1 MDSYPCT
8 PDGPVSTGLDR
19 SSILEVITKAIHAAP
34 EHAGVKLLLDAEGI
48 CEVHNKTPAMA
59 SQVTATVFMDSESN
73 VFVTSDVVPGT
84 MSFLVGWHQDLGRL
98 PGDDSQSVNE
108 LDHLIPTNG
117 DVMLY
122 HPRNG
127 IVMSKGGV
135 AKKNRLLFSVADMDG
150 LQAILRDLL
159 KLPIEA

>member
-19 SSILEVITKAIHAAP
+19 SSILEVITKAVHAAP
-34 EHAGVKLLLDAEGI
+34 DHAGVKLLLDAEGI

-84 MSFLVGWHQDLGRL
+84 MSFLVGWLQDMGRL
-98 PGDDSQSVNE
+98 PGDASQ
-108 LDHLIPTNG
+108 
-117 DVMLY
+117 
-122 HPRNG
+122 
-127 IVMSKGGV
+127 
-135 AKKNRLLFSVADMDG
+135 
-150 LQAILRDLL
+150 
-159 KLPIEA
+159 